1 VITPGATVTWLQ
13 AASWLVGLLGVGFL
27 VSWLATDVGHTPR
40 RRYILVLA
48 MVTVALTGGYLAW
61 AGIGIGE
68 WVTYNAGWGLLG
80 GAIVAVPVARGITRL
95 PATRPA
101 RQASPATLA
110 WEGLVYG
117 IAEGVLLSALPTAV
131 SWHAADAAGWTATG
145 PGVVATWIV
154 ALLASVAMIVVHH
167 LGYRDFRNRRMLP
180 AIGGC
185 GLLTVSFL
193 ATGSVLAPVI
203 GHVAMH
209 IAGIEHGVEL
219 PPHGDV
225 PTATAGRAAAPTSS

>member
-95 PATRPA
+95 PATRSRLQWRGTP
-101 RQASPATLA
+101 RTRRVGPR
-110 WEGLVYG
+110 
-117 IAEGVLLSALPTAV
+117 P
-131 SWHAADAAGWTATG
+131 G
-145 PGVVATWIV
+145 PGW
-154 ALLASVAMIVVHH
+154 S
-167 LGYRDFRNRRMLP
+167 RR
-180 AIGGC
+180 
-185 GLLTVSFL
+185 
-193 ATGSVLAPVI
+193 GSWRCWPLS
-203 GHVAMH
+203 
-209 IAGIEHGVEL
+209 
-219 PPHGDV
+219 
-225 PTATAGRAAAPTSS
+225 R